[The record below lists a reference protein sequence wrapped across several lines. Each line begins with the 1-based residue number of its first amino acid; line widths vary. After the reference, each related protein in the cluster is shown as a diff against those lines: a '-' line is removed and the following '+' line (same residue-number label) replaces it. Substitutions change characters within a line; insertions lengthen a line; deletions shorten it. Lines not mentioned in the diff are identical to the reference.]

1 MICLWVVVR
10 YRKGSEIPWFL
21 DFALRDGMVP
31 FPEIRNIGRGSG
43 LREAEHGFVSDC

>member
-1 MICLWVVVR
+1 VGGGEVQER
-10 YRKGSEIPWFL
+10 SEIPWFL

-43 LREAEHGFVSDC
+43 LREADHGFVSTC